1 LTNLKLVYTQRS
13 LQAIMNAYDKSIN
26 VYVSTMDVDLVLFIS
41 ILLDVDV
48 KEEEEQSNCIWAAR
62 SANLAE

>member
-1 LTNLKLVYTQRS
+1 
-13 LQAIMNAYDKSIN
+13 MNAYDKSIN